1 MEVTNFFRKLVSNEI
16 ELIEEDEV
24 VEIGEKIQN
33 EVTAEI
39 NTALQDAKIDS
50 DAKGFLPINRDI
62 DVTVT
67 SQSDKQERETT
78 TEPIVTLTPTS
89 DTVKTIISSSVL
101 ILTSTLIL
109 L

>member
-1 MEVTNFFRKLVSNEI
+1 MI
-16 ELIEEDEV
+16 
-24 VEIGEKIQN
+24 EIGEKIQN

-39 NTALQDAKIDS
+39 NTAIQDAKNDS

-101 ILTSTLIL
+101 ILISTLIVL
-109 L
+109 